1 MGTKKC
7 RKCAASCRLNE
18 FRRDKVINMFYNMQ
32 IILAFFI
39 ISRIFAPLLTIKL
52 FIYEESICMCF
63 YSTFNDILL

>member
-1 MGTKKC
+1 MGTKN
-7 RKCAASCRLNE
+7 AARLVRLRTAIKFE
-18 FRRDKVINMFYNMQ
+18 HRKVINMFYNMQ

-52 FIYEESICMCF
+52 FIYEEIICMCF

>member
-1 MGTKKC
+1 MGTKN
-7 RKCAASCRLNE
+7 AANVRLHAAIKFE
-18 FRRDKVINMFYNMQ
+18 QHKVINMFYNMQ